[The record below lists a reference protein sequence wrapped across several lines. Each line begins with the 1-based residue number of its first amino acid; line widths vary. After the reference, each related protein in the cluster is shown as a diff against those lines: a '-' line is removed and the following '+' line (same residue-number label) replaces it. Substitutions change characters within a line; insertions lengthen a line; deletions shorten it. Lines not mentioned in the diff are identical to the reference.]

1 MNRPIAEV
9 GSAGVIEPRQRVLE
23 PIGVIP
29 FREILTGMS
38 AAAFGASD
46 GRMQTG
52 ACLRDHVVKLK
63 RLSEISVEGHR
74 SVGNAQIRAQ
84 HCDNF
89 VQLVQTVLEQRTIAE
104 DSAVALHDPLHFK
117 SDRAGAS
124 LATRTPDPIE
134 PGNGSVRC
142 LLGDG

>member
-1 MNRPIAEV
+1 MNRPITAPDTT
-9 GSAGVIEPRQRVLE
+9 GFIEPSKSMLE
-23 PIGVIP
+23 PIGIIP

-52 ACLRDHVVKLK
+52 ACLCDHVVKLE
-63 RLSEISVEGHR
+63 RLSEISVEDHR

-89 VQLVQTVLEQRTIAE
+89 VQLVQTVLGQRTIAE

-124 LATRTPDPIE
+124 LAARTPDSI
-134 PGNGSVRC
+134 
-142 LLGDG
+142 